1 MTFLM
6 ASTTA
11 ATGNSTAMFAI
22 ATMPEWILI
31 GLAIL
36 GIGTLFAFVLAFKRR
51 FPEPADRNGEFAKTL
66 VRAVKHHA
74 EELERE
80 FKTALRVPGIDTDSG
95 KSGLGATEAAAHVRH
110 LRRLLRNST
119 SFIRHA
125 RSLPLGDWPS
135 YALSHAFAEWAGV
148 VDGTDALLDDMYREV
163 TAAVATGRWGEL
175 QAQYDREQWFV
186 LRDLER
192 LPSLTAAVTKAAK
205 PFLGRSGKHQES
217 DETHH

>member
-1 MTFLM
+1 MGNVAAARSGSWALG
-6 ASTTA
+6 TTA
-11 ATGNSTAMFAI
+11 SDWVQVFLV
-22 ATMPEWILI
+22 LI
-31 GLAIL
+31 GV
-36 GIGTLFAFVLAFKRR
+36 GTLIALVSAFKRR
-51 FPEPADRNGEFAKTL
+51 FPEPANRNGEFARTL
-66 VRAVKHHA
+66 TRAVKHHST
-74 EELERE
+74 ELERE

-110 LRRLLRNST
+110 LRRLLRSST
-119 SFIRHA
+119 AFIRHA
-125 RSLPLGDWPS
+125 RTLPLGDWPS

-148 VDGTDALLDDMYREV
+148 IDGTDALLDDMYREV

-192 LPSLTAAVTKAAK
+192 LPALTSAIDKAAK
-205 PFLGRSGKHQES
+205 PFLGKSGKHEEN